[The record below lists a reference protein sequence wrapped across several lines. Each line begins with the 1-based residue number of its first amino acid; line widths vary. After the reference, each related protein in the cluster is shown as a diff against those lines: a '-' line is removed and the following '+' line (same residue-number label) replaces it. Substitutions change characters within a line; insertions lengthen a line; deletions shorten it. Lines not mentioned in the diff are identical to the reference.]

1 MNPKI
6 DTYLIEGCGRCPLGG
21 TADCKVHSW
30 TEELEKLRKMV
41 LDCGLTEEL
50 KWGVPCYTYTGK
62 NIAIVSAFKDYCAIS
77 FFKGSLLADNE
88 GILKSPGESSQAS
101 RLLKFTSLQAIVE
114 MEAQIKAYIFEAIE
128 VEKAGLKVE
137 FRKNPEPVPDE
148 LQQKLNAD
156 LFFRTAFESLTPG
169 RQRGYIIYFSQP
181 KQSKT
186 RLARIEKYTSKIL
199 NGEGL
204 NDAYKRMTRQK
215 NI

>member
-1 MNPKI
+1 MNPKV
-6 DTYLIEGCGRCPLGG
+6 DSYLFEGCGRCPLGG
-21 TADCKVHSW
+21 TADCKVHTW

-50 KWGVPCYTYTGK
+50 KWGVPCYTYKGK
-62 NIAIVSAFKDYCAIS
+62 NIAIVSAFKNYCAIS
-77 FFKGSLLADNE
+77 FFKGALLADNE
-88 GILKSPGESSQAS
+88 VILMSPGESSQAS
-101 RLLKFTSLQAIVE
+101 RLLKFTSVQAIVE
-114 MEAQIKAYIFEAIE
+114 MEALIKTYIFEAIE

-148 LQQKLNAD
+148 LQQKLNSD
-156 LFFRTAFESLTPG
+156 LFFQTAFESLTPG

-204 NDAYKRMTRQK
+204 NDAYKRMTRQ
-215 NI
+215 